1 MLHFVKTTLKLQ
13 EFLPYRLSV
22 LSNRIS
28 RAIADRYEEQFQISL
43 PEWRVIAVLGESPEV
58 SAGFVAQK
66 TAMDK
71 VAVSRAVNKLITSG
85 LLIRKF
91 ANDDK
96 RRSVLSL
103 SEKGGG
109 VYNEVAPL
117 AIDYENNLMKQLSSE
132 DQSLLEEL
140 LSKLEH
146 IDL

>member
-1 MLHFVKTTLKLQ
+1 MKTNLKLQ

-22 LSNRIS
+22 LSNRVS
-28 RAIADRYEEQFQISL
+28 HAIANRYEEQFQISL
-43 PEWRVIAVLGESPEV
+43 SEWRVIAVLGESSEV

-91 ANDDK
+91 ANEDK

-103 SEKGGG
+103 SKSGSE
-109 VYNEVAPL
+109 VYNKVAPL
-117 AIDYENNLMKQLSSE
+117 AIDYENKMMKQLSLS
-132 DQSLLEEL
+132 DQSLLEDL
-140 LSKLEH
+140 LGKLEK

>member
-1 MLHFVKTTLKLQ
+1 VKTNLKLQ

-22 LSNRIS
+22 LSNRVS
-28 RAIADRYEEQFQISL
+28 HAIANRYEEQFQISL
-43 PEWRVIAVLGESPEV
+43 SEWRVIAVLGESSEV

-91 ANDDK
+91 ANEDK

-103 SEKGGG
+103 SKSGSE
-109 VYNEVAPL
+109 VYNKVAPL
-117 AIDYENNLMKQLSSE
+117 AIDYENKMMKQLSLS
-132 DQSLLEEL
+132 DQSLLEDL
-140 LSKLEH
+140 LGKLEK

>member
-1 MLHFVKTTLKLQ
+1 MKTTLKLQ

-43 PEWRVIAVLGESPEV
+43 PEWRVIAVLGESSEV

-91 ANDDK
+91 ANEDK

-103 SEKGGG
+103 SKSGSE

-117 AIDYENNLMKQLSSE
+117 AIDYENKMMKQLSLN

-140 LSKLEH
+140 LGKLEK
-146 IDL
+146 INL